1 MLGEKLFKS
10 ENKHIMV
17 DLMLLLDD
25 IKIENFSW
33 KTRFFMALGS
43 IRAGVTGNSIFLG
56 ACFYTG

>member
-33 KTRFFMALGS
+33 KKRFFMALGS
-43 IRAGVTGNSIFLG
+43 IRAGVTGNFIFLG
-56 ACFYTG
+56 AGFYTG